1 MLCTARFSRTLMRS
15 SVRFASAAPTPDD
28 DTTRKQSSVVQEGQ
42 CWEASQR
49 DSPWALRGASGNKPS
64 FVEKATL
71 VASTAPQELASAMLP
86 HGYPSSVKDGY
97 DKYVIGQMAGAIT
110 GSASGVFSMQALL
123 YAVGLGQ
130 GAIPMAAALNWVI
143 KDGLGQLGGMLAVH
157 LINTKFDSG
166 TSCNAF
172 MTTTR

>member
-1 MLCTARFSRTLMRS
+1 MLRTLGSSRSLFRS
-15 SVRFASAAPTPDD
+15 SVRFASAGPTPDD
-28 DTTRKQSSVVQEGQ
+28 NTKPKQSSILQEGHQ
-42 CWEASQR
+42 WQASQH
-49 DSPWALRGASGNKPS
+49 DSPWMLRGASGAKPS
-64 FVEKATL
+64 LPEKAVNL
-71 VASTAPQELASAMLP
+71 ASTAPQELASAMLP

-143 KDGLGQLGGMLAVH
+143 KDGLGQLGGVLAVH
-157 LINTKFDSG
+157 LVNTKFDSG
-166 TSCNAF
+166 TS
-172 MTTTR
+172 